1 MLLYQSM
8 ISVLSLDFKA
18 IVLEQTADLCKYI
31 IIHTQAGVEN
41 KSSQSLHIL
50 YHLCFLVSS
59 WKTGHSN
66 I

>member
-1 MLLYQSM
+1 MLLFQSM

-41 KSSQSLHIL
+41 ECSQSLHIL
-50 YHLCFLVSS
+50 YHLFF
-59 WKTGHSN
+59 
-66 I
+66 